1 MLLSV
6 AGLGA
11 LILLCTLRGVV
22 AGMPPVGFWLLVI
35 LPHGVGLVAAL
46 IGDVLWMVNSFRAL
60 V

>member
-1 MLLSV
+1 M
-6 AGLGA
+6 
-11 LILLCTLRGVV
+11 LCTLRGVV